1 VCTRVCACALCACVC
16 ERERDGEREGVRV
29 KGRARARE
37 RERESTCVRAYRST
51 YEVATISRLPKI
63 VGLFCRV
70 WSLL

>member
-1 VCTRVCACALCACVC
+1 VRVVCVCVC
-16 ERERDGEREGVRV
+16 EREREIDRERDGVRV
-29 KGRARARE
+29 RVRARARERE

-63 VGLFCRV
+63 IGLFCRI

>member
-1 VCTRVCACALCACVC
+1 MRVVCVC
-16 ERERDGEREGVRV
+16 VCVREREIDRERDGVRV
-29 KGRARARE
+29 RVRARARERE

-63 VGLFCRV
+63 IGLFCRI

>member
-1 VCTRVCACALCACVC
+1 VRVVCVC
-16 ERERDGEREGVRV
+16 VCVREREIDRERDGVRV
-29 KGRARARE
+29 RVRARARERE

-63 VGLFCRV
+63 IGLFCRI